1 MQVRTSLF
9 SVLIF
14 LMLAIPAAF
23 AQKHEFAITAGGYV
37 PSGVQT
43 DVHAAPIVMGAY
55 AHRFFS
61 VPLASVY
68 VEIPVARTFDVGV
81 SELQGNYTATF
92 VVPGIKLKLAPEFPV
107 SPYFMAGIGV
117 AHFSANGTL
126 SGSSVDRSSTS
137 AAVDFGGG
145 LDMKVFP
152 FVSVRGELRN
162 VNSGG
167 LGFAIPFITGRQNN
181 IIATGG
187 LVFRF

>member
-1 MQVRTSLF
+1 MKRRAILF
-9 SVLIF
+9 FAL
-14 LMLAIPAAF
+14 LMVALAPAAF
-23 AQKHEFAITAGGYV
+23 AQKHELAITAGGYV

-43 DVHAAPIVMGAY
+43 DIQTAPIVMGNY
-55 AHRFFS
+55 AHRIFS

-68 VEIPVARTFDVGV
+68 IEVPVARTFDVGL
-81 SELQGNYTATF
+81 SALEGNYTATF

-107 SPYFMAGIGV
+107 SPYFMAGVGV
-117 AHFSANGTL
+117 AHISASGAL
-126 SGSSVDRSSTS
+126 SGSSVDKSHTS
-137 AAVDFGGG
+137 PAVDFGGG

-152 FVSVRGELRN
+152 FVSIRGELRN

-167 LGFAIPFITGRQNN
+167 LGFAIPIISGRQNN